1 MPVIIMLIVVNLI
14 LALGM
19 IWLPPVAG
27 GEIGNLFARV
37 WLMFGILV
45 FLGHYLHYK
54 NDFEKRAISPCPDR
68 TKVHRRSV
76 LPVERGQVR
85 RSASPQ

>member
-1 MPVIIMLIVVNLI
+1 MFVIIMLILVNLI

-27 GEIGNLFARV
+27 GEIGNLFVRI
-37 WLMFGILV
+37 WLLFGILV

-54 NDFEKRAISPCPDR
+54 TDFENKVSTSCRDR

-76 LPVERGQVR
+76 PSAERDQVR
-85 RSASPQ
+85 RSVSPQ